1 LKTLFRDH
9 YDHVQPWCDPRE
21 ANVEE
26 QAVVSPCGATLIIVT
41 HDTVERAKP
50 SELWNL
56 AALLAPSAKRE
67 HIPRGTLYLM

>member
-1 LKTLFRDH
+1 MLFRDR
-9 YDHVQPWCDPRE
+9 YDCVQPWCDLKE
-21 ANVEE
+21 VNVKE

-50 SELWNL
+50 CELWNL

-67 HIPRGTLYLM
+67 HIPRGMVYLI